1 MTKAKQNL
9 VTDSRQLSLFDMLKQ
24 EQEQRGASRIGRLNV
39 SARIDAAIRTAIRN
53 APKSRQVITEEMSEL
68 LGDVEITDD
77 KLYNWTAVSHPH
89 RMPGEYYAAFC
100 VATGDHEL
108 LRIQAEAA
116 GLFTLKSPDALRA
129 DVMKDI
135 EHKRELDKKIK
146 AKEAL
151 IKALEGE
158 QP

>member
-1 MTKAKQNL
+1 MTKQKQKI
-9 VTDSRQLSLFDMLKQ
+9 VSDTRQMNLFDLLMQ
-24 EQEQRGASRIGRLNV
+24 ERDHRDSSRVGRLNV
-39 SARIDAAIRTAIRN
+39 SGRIDAAIRTAIRN
-53 APKSRQVITEEMSEL
+53 APKSRENIADEMTELSGETVTCAM
-68 LGDVEITDD
+68 IN
-77 KLYNWTAVSHPH
+77 NWTAESHPH
-89 RMPGEYYAAFC
+89 EMPGRLYPAFC
-100 VATGDHEL
+100 MATGDNEL

-158 QP
+158 RP

>member
-9 VTDSRQLSLFDMLKQ
+9 VTDSRQLSLFDLLKQ
-24 EQEQRGASRIGRLNV
+24 EQEQRGASRVGRLNV

-53 APKSRQVITEEMSEL
+53 APKSREVIAEEMTEL
-68 LGDVEITDD
+68 TGESVTLSMIN
-77 KLYNWTAVSHPH
+77 NWTADSHPH
-89 RMPGEYYAAFC
+89 EMPGRLYAAFC
-100 VATGDHEL
+100 TATADHEL

>member
-9 VTDSRQLSLFDMLKQ
+9 VTDSRQLSLFDLLKQ
-24 EQEQRGASRIGRLNV
+24 EQEQRGTSRIGRLNI

-53 APKSRQVITEEMSEL
+53 APKSRETIAEDMTKL
-68 LGDVEITDD
+68 LGVEITDD

-100 VATGDHEL
+100 VATGDNEL

-151 IKALEGE
+151 IRALEGDK
-158 QP
+158 P

>member
-1 MTKAKQNL
+1 MTKNTKSL
-9 VTDSRQLSLFDMLKQ
+9 VTQLSLFDLLTQ
-24 EQEQRGASRIGRLNV
+24 ERTERSETAPGRLNI
-39 SARIDAAIRTAIRN
+39 SARINAAIKDAIKN
-53 APKSRQVITEEMSEL
+53 ATKSRETIADQMTEL
-68 LGDVEITDD
+68 LGVEITAD
-77 KLYNWTAVSHPH
+77 KLYNWTAESHPH

-100 VATGDHEL
+100 IATGDNEL

-135 EHKRELDKKIK
+135 ENKRELDKRIRQ
-146 AKEAL
+146 KEAL

-158 QP
+158 RS

>member
-9 VTDSRQLSLFDMLKQ
+9 VTDTRQLSLFDLLLQ
-24 EQEQRGASRIGRLNV
+24 ERDQRGANHTGRLNI
-39 SARIDAAIRTAIRN
+39 SSRIDTAIRIAIRN
-53 APKSRQVITEEMSEL
+53 APKSRETIAEEMTGLSGEP
-68 LGDVEITDD
+68 VTCTMIN
-77 KLYNWTAVSHPH
+77 NWTADSHPH
-89 RMPGEYYAAFC
+89 EMPGRLYPAFC
-100 VATGDHEL
+100 VATGDNEL

-151 IKALEGE
+151 IKALDGE
-158 QP
+158 R

>member
-9 VTDSRQLSLFDMLKQ
+9 VTDSRQLSLFDLLKQ
-24 EQEQRGASRIGRLNV
+24 EQEQRGTSRPGRLNV
-39 SARIDAAIRTAIRN
+39 SARIDAAILTAIRN
-53 APKSRQVITEEMSEL
+53 APKSRQIIAEEMTEL
-68 LGDVEITDD
+68 LGLEITDD
-77 KLYNWTAVSHPH
+77 KLYNWTAGSHPH

-116 GLFTLKSPDALRA
+116 GLYTLKSPDALRA